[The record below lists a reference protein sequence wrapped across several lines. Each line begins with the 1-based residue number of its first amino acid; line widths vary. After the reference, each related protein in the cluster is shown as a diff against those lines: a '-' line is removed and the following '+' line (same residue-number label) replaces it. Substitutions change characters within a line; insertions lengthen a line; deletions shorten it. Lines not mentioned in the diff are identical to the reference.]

1 MNTLFTPPDHD
12 EAQWQAQ
19 ERARLAASDGTADAV
34 ADGGDLR
41 VARALRRAPPVEL
54 PMDFAA
60 QVAGLARVQATNNSL
75 FEQRL
80 LRGLYVLLA
89 LSALVTVAWYG
100 RSWPASLA
108 AVLPGGGEA
117 ASWSMAAGLCV
128 MANWAFAL
136 LRGQHERDGAAS
148 T

>member
-1 MNTLFTPPDHD
+1 MNTLFNPPDHE

-19 ERARLAASDGTADAV
+19 ERARLAASDGTAVADVDAV
-34 ADGGDLR
+34 HLR
-41 VARALRRAPPVEL
+41 VARALRHAPRVDL
-54 PMDFAA
+54 PNDFAA
-60 QVAGLARVQATNNSL
+60 RVTVLARVQATNNSL

-80 LRGLYVLLA
+80 LRGLSVLLA
-89 LSALVTVAWYG
+89 VSALVTVAWYG

-108 AVLPGGGEA
+108 AVLPGGSEA

-136 LRGQHERDGAAS
+136 LRGQNERGGAA
-148 T
+148 